1 MKHVGIFDAKTHFSE
16 LVERVV
22 REGCAITVTRRGIP
36 VVDIV
41 PTQALGSMPT
51 TREEAIVE
59 LIRLRE
65 TLPRLSREEIRA
77 AIDEGRR

>member
-1 MKHVGIFDAKTHFSE
+1 MERVGMFDAKTHFSE

-22 REGCAITVTRRGIP
+22 REGRAITVTRRGIP

-41 PTQALGSMPT
+41 PTQALGSMPM
-51 TREEAIVE
+51 TREEAIAE

-65 TLPRLSREEIRA
+65 SLPRLSREEIRV
-77 AIDEGRR
+77 AIDEGRG